1 VLLIACANVANLV
14 LVRSSARQKE
24 MAVRRA
30 LGAERGRIVR
40 QLLTETLLISGLGGL
55 LGGLLAIGLIRV
67 TAAAWQG
74 QMISFR
80 GVQVDDRV
88 LGFVGGISML
98 TGLLCGLA
106 PAFEFGRSSVIGTL
120 NRAGRQSGGAR
131 ERRRVRSVLVVFEA
145 ASALVLLVGAALLA
159 HSFVKVLSV
168 PLGFDP
174 KGVLIVRTT
183 FNRQRYPNAEQR
195 HRAQRLIVQRLATLP
210 GVKAT
215 GLTTHV
221 PLADE
226 RTIGFALQREGPNQ
240 IQWAA
245 NALVSPEYFAAM
257 GIPIVRGRAFNDADV
272 ADAPLVVVVNETL
285 ARRFSPN
292 RDPIGEHVLWGGRL
306 LTIVGVSGDVRI
318 AALDADVEPTIY
330 CSVYQVESGARLLLQ
345 THESEHVHDFQAVWV
360 ETAEEGHDLAHP

>member
-1 VLLIACANVANLV
+1 VLLIACANVANLL

-183 FNRQRYPNAEQR
+183 FNRQRYPNADS
-195 HRAQRLIVQRLATLP
+195 VT
-210 GVKAT
+210 
-215 GLTTHV
+215 V
-221 PLADE
+221 PSA
-226 RTIGFALQREGPNQ
+226 
-240 IQWAA
+240 
-245 NALVSPEYFAAM
+245 
-257 GIPIVRGRAFNDADV
+257 
-272 ADAPLVVVVNETL
+272 
-285 ARRFSPN
+285 
-292 RDPIGEHVLWGGRL
+292 
-306 LTIVGVSGDVRI
+306 
-318 AALDADVEPTIY
+318 
-330 CSVYQVESGARLLLQ
+330 
-345 THESEHVHDFQAVWV
+345 
-360 ETAEEGHDLAHP
+360 